1 MSDTA
6 VVAARLQEIRRIIAR
21 HKRWDLL
28 FALLGLCALMLGV
41 LTFVSLF
48 AQMVVEGGP
57 RLSVDFF
64 TNFPSRRP
72 EQAGILSAWV
82 GSTLVM
88 IVTALAAVPWAWP
101 PGSTWRNTRRR
112 T

>member
-64 TNFPSRRP
+64 TNFPPVVRSRR
-72 EQAGILSAWV
+72 AS
-82 GSTLVM
+82 S
-88 IVTALAAVPWAWP
+88 P
-101 PGSTWRNTRRR
+101 PGWAPPW
-112 T
+112 